1 MEPSDWINL
10 ASAVGTVGATLV
22 ALYLALQGNMRHVDG
37 TFIWEAATNYQPTL
51 LVQNTSA
58 RIVVVDSIE
67 IKYRGKRVGIIR
79 ASGDSTLAK
88 HAIIEAGQIKK
99 IPINIVYLN
108 IDDQP
113 NRKKRH
119 CLKVIIKLHNGSKHT
134 SKQQYS
140 YDEMLGLFFGQGLFS
155 ED

>member
-10 ASAVGTVGATLV
+10 TSAVGTVGATLV

-37 TFIWEAATNYQPTL
+37 TFIWEASTNYQPML

-79 ASGDSTLAK
+79 ASDNSMLAK
-88 HAIIEAGQIKK
+88 HAIIEAGQVKK
-99 IPINIVYLN
+99 IPINIAYLD
-108 IDDQP
+108 IEDQP
-113 NRKKRH
+113 NRKRRYY
-119 CLKVIIKLHNGSKHT
+119 LKVMIKLRNGRKHT
-134 SKQQYS
+134 SKQKYS